1 MRKVLVANRGEIA
14 VRIIGAC
21 AAQGI
26 ASVAVYADS
35 DAEALHTALA
45 DETYALEGTGPAET
59 YLDIEKVLAVAVK
72 SGATDVHPGYGFLAE
87 NADFARAVIAA
98 GLTWIGPTPETIE
111 ALGDKVKAREL
122 AQSVGAPLAPGSE
135 GPVAS
140 PEEARAFAQEHGLP
154 SIIKAAHGGGGRG
167 MRIVRELGEVED
179 AFVAASREAVAAFG
193 NGECFIER
201 FLEKPRHVEAQVAAD
216 SHGNVVVVG
225 TRDCSLQRRNQKLI
239 EEAPAPFLTE
249 EQRAQIER
257 ASAEIFRAAGYVGV
271 GTAEFMVALDGTI
284 SFLEVNTRIQVEH
297 PVTEEVTG
305 VDLVALQLD
314 IAAGKP
320 LPFTETP
327 EPLGHAFEFRINAED
342 PARGFLPAA
351 GRLESITVPSGPGIR
366 WDAGVRPGSV
376 VSGEFDSMLAKLIVT
391 GPTREVALRRAR
403 FALAQMDIA
412 GVATVLP
419 FDRQV
424 LEAPAFTAEGG
435 DFGVYTTW
443 IEDVF
448 LPSLTPGQGVDATT
462 GPSGAEAGNGAQ
474 ASYRQPLLPV
484 GASVFPGTGITRFT
498 LEIDGTPHRVGLPD
512 SVFASL
518 GSGADAAT
526 PASGQEQAG
535 AGQVLAPM
543 GGALL
548 KYTVAVGD
556 EVAAGD
562 QVALLEAMKTEV
574 PVLAEA
580 AGTVAEL
587 PAQVGERLTADEVLV
602 VFE

>member
-45 DETYALEGTGPAET
+45 DEAYALEGTGPAET
-59 YLDIEKVLAVAVK
+59 YLDMEKVLAIAVA

-87 NADFARAVIAA
+87 NADFARAVMAA
-98 GLTWIGPTPETIE
+98 GLTWIGPAPETIE

-122 AQSVGAPLAPGSE
+122 AQSVGAPLAPGSD

-179 AFVAASREAVAAFG
+179 AFVSASREAVAAFG

-225 TRDCSLQRRNQKLI
+225 TRDCSLQRRNQKLV
-239 EEAPAPFLTE
+239 EEAPAPFLTA

-257 ASAEIFRAAGYVGV
+257 ASAEIFQAAGYVGV

-305 VDLVALQLD
+305 VNLVALQLD

-320 LPFTETP
+320 LPFTGTP
-327 EPLGHAFEFRINAED
+327 EPVGHAFEFRINAED

-351 GRLESITVPSGPGIR
+351 GRIESITVPSGPGIR

-424 LEAPAFTAEGG
+424 LEAPAFTAESG
-435 DFGVYTTW
+435 DFEVYTTW
-443 IEDVF
+443 IEDA
-448 LPSLTPGQGVDATT
+448 LLLSLTQGDGATT
-462 GPSGAEAGNGAQ
+462 TPASAEAGSGVQ

-518 GSGADAAT
+518 GSGTNAAT
-526 PASGQEQAG
+526 PASGQGQTG

-574 PVLAEA
+574 PVLAET

-587 PAQVGERLTADEVLV
+587 PAQAGERLTAGQVLV

>member
-45 DETYALEGTGPAET
+45 DEAYALEGTGPAET
-59 YLDIEKVLAVAVK
+59 YLDIEKVLAVAAK
-72 SGATDVHPGYGFLAE
+72 SGATDLHPGYGFLAE
-87 NADFARAVIAA
+87 NADFARAVMAA
-98 GLTWIGPTPETIE
+98 GLTWIGPAPETIE

-122 AQSVGAPLAPGSE
+122 AQSVGAPLAPGSD

-140 PEEARAFAQEHGLP
+140 PEEARAFVQEHGLP

-179 AFVAASREAVAAFG
+179 AFVSASREAVAAFG

-225 TRDCSLQRRNQKLI
+225 TRDCSLQRRNQKLV
-239 EEAPAPFLTE
+239 EEAPAPFLTA

-314 IAAGKP
+314 IAAGNP

-327 EPLGHAFEFRINAED
+327 EPVGHAFEFRINAED

-351 GRLESITVPSGPGIR
+351 GRIESITVPSGPGIR

-424 LEAPAFTAEGG
+424 LEAPAFTAESG

-443 IEDVF
+443 IEDAF
-448 LPSLTPGQGVDATT
+448 LPSLAQGDGATT
-462 GPSGAEAGNGAQ
+462 APASAEAGSGAQ
-474 ASYRQPLLPV
+474 ASYRHPLLPV
-484 GASVFPGTGITRFT
+484 GASVFPGAGITRFT

-518 GSGADAAT
+518 RSGADAAT
-526 PASGQEQAG
+526 PASGQGQAG

-574 PVLAEA
+574 PVLAET

-587 PAQVGERLTADEVLV
+587 PAQAGERLTAGQVLV

>member
-45 DETYALEGTGPAET
+45 DEAYALEGTGPAET

-98 GLTWIGPTPETIE
+98 GLTWIGPAPETIE

-122 AQSVGAPLAPGSE
+122 AQSVGAPLAPGSD

-327 EPLGHAFEFRINAED
+327 EPVGHAFEFRINAED

-443 IEDVF
+443 IEDAF
-448 LPSLTPGQGVDATT
+448 LPSLAQGDGATT
-462 GPSGAEAGNGAQ
+462 APASAEAGSGAQ

-587 PAQVGERLTADEVLV
+587 PAQVGKRLAAGEVLV

>member
-45 DETYALEGTGPAET
+45 DEAYALEGTGPAET
-59 YLDIEKVLAVAVK
+59 YLDIAKVLAVAVK

-98 GLTWIGPTPETIE
+98 GLTWIGPAPETIE

-122 AQSVGAPLAPGSE
+122 AQSVGAPLAPGSD

-179 AFVAASREAVAAFG
+179 AFISASREAVAAFG

-216 SHGNVVVVG
+216 SHSNVVVVG

-305 VDLVALQLD
+305 VDLAALQLD

-327 EPLGHAFEFRINAED
+327 EPVGHAFEFRINAED

-376 VSGEFDSMLAKLIVT
+376 ISGEFDSMLAKLIVT
-391 GPTREVALRRAR
+391 GPTRAVALRRAR
-403 FALAQMDIA
+403 FALAQMEIA

-443 IEDVF
+443 IEDVL
-448 LPSLTPGQGVDATT
+448 LPSLAQGKDTASTST
-462 GPSGAEAGNGAQ
+462 SAEAGSGAQ

-518 GSGADAAT
+518 GSGTDAAT

-556 EVAAGD
+556 EVTAGD

-587 PAQVGERLTADEVLV
+587 PAQVGKRLAAGEVLV
-602 VFE
+602 VFG